1 MVNIHLYT
9 TPYCG
14 YCRAAKHLP
23 NKKSAPFTEIDVSE
37 DMEQRQE
44 MIERAFG
51 RRTVSRIFINSIRVG
66 VYYELVELKRLVK
79 LDALL
84 GETDAAV
91 SAPGD

>member
-9 TPYCG
+9 TLYCG

-37 DMEQRQE
+37 DMELRQE
-44 MIERAFG
+44 VIERAFG
-51 RRTVSRIFINSIRVG
+51 WRTVSRIFINSIRVG